1 MELGCGAAVLSEH
14 MAARGLQTLAIDTV
28 PGVCEAVAERR
39 PDLTVLCADVR
50 HGPEAATGP
59 IQRSFDV
66 VACLGMTL
74 HDDISDHISALTR
87 WGHSATA
94 VINGV
99 WVRSNEEDVWRTTQ
113 RRHGIQIRHEW
124 PVSIAEWV
132 HHEVN
137 TLNLVRAIAP
147 GSTLVTRLEAYVDE
161 VLPQLTAE
169 QHFHV
174 FLGTMG

>member
-1 MELGCGAAVLSEH
+1 MPS
-14 MAARGLQTLAIDTV
+14 
-28 PGVCEAVAERR
+28 R
-39 PDLTVLCADVR
+39 PDHYVQMSAWTRSGAD
-50 HGPEAATGP
+50 TG
-59 IQRSFDV
+59 SFDV
-66 VACLGMTL
+66 IACLGMTL
-74 HDDISDHISALTR
+74 LGISDHISALTALGPNNR
-87 WGHSATA
+87 CDQRCLGALERRGCGEPPGHME
-94 VINGV
+94 
-99 WVRSNEEDVWRTTQ
+99 SNTPR
-113 RRHGIQIRHEW
+113 W

-137 TLNLVRAIAP
+137 TLNLVRALAP